1 LPLLAMQVWK
11 LEDQTRKA
19 MKSMNVR
26 HLKLSP
32 LMFTIMWLGG
42 RERERERERAVCI
55 SEQGSS
61 WDCQVTIDGSRVYIG
76 GAGLSSWNCIKIIP
90 NLLIILIIKY

>member
-32 LMFTIMWLGG
+32 LMFTIMWLG
-42 RERERERERAVCI
+42 ERERERESC
-55 SEQGSS
+55 
-61 WDCQVTIDGSRVYIG
+61 VYFRTG
-76 GAGLSSWNCIKIIP
+76 ELLRLSGNNWW
-90 NLLIILIIKY
+90 

>member
-32 LMFTIMWLGG
+32 LMFTIMWLG
-42 RERERERERAVCI
+42 ERERERELCVFQNR
-55 SEQGSS
+55 
-61 WDCQVTIDGSRVYIG
+61 
-76 GAGLSSWNCIKIIP
+76 GALETVR
-90 NLLIILIIKY
+90 